1 MLSCLLFAG
10 LGPLMLIV
18 LYEKCNNQ
26 IKQISSDSANRQQ
39 SSRDIITD
47 DFFQVLVYAVNNT
60 VESFFELLLQLVEA
74 LLLRAESNMKEKGEI
89 HPIIT
94 RLWTLFER
102 SDVFT
107 TLVQHQDDT
116 VSEKA
121 AEVVA
126 LVAHLQRM
134 VSVVAKK

>member
-1 MLSCLLFAG
+1 MYWRGWIEWYLTASTKFDFPDVSLVSSPATSTSRLLETQ
-10 LGPLMLIV
+10 LPEQLC
-18 LYEKCNNQ
+18 E
-26 IKQISSDSANRQQ
+26 
-39 SSRDIITD
+39 
-47 DFFQVLVYAVNNT
+47 VLVYAVNNT